1 MDDMQFV
8 ELSSWIAEAGLAGWG
23 ETITLKGFCERGL
36 ALGLPI
42 ARAVVLIDT
51 LHPIYEGRAF
61 RWNRDEGET
70 VLSEYGRTS
79 EDSSRWERSPFH
91 RLELSGESSLRRK
104 LDRKSTR
111 LNSSHVSES
120 RMPSS

>member
-8 ELSSWIAEAGLAGWG
+8 ELSSWIAEAGLAGWA
-23 ETITLKGFCERGL
+23 ETVTLKGFCERAL

-61 RWNRDEGET
+61 PWNPDEGEPI
-70 VLSEYGRTS
+70 LSEYGHTS
-79 EDSSRWERSPFH
+79 AVRSRWERSPFH
-91 RLELSGESSLRRK
+91 RLELRGESSLRRN
-104 LDRKSTR
+104 
-111 LNSSHVSES
+111 LNSNTEPEFSI
-120 RMPSS
+120 